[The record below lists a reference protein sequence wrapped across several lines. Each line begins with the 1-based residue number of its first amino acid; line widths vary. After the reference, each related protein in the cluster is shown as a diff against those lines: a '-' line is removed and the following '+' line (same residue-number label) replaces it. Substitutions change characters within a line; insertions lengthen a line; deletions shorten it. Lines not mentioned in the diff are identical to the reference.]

1 MYINFPNVFLDVGVF
16 CCCYFFWGWVL
27 VLPGCFWI
35 ISWRPVQEGVGRGLG
50 VYESLYLFSELF
62 VINFSE
68 YILIVSYTIP
78 PKIPLPSGLKL
89 PEVHLQFWSNKN
101 KTTSQKNKNKL
112 FYYICNTFK
121 TFSLY

>member
-1 MYINFPNVFLDVGVF
+1 MLG
-16 CCCYFFWGWVL
+16 FFVVAIFSGRCVP

-35 ISWRPVQEGVGRGLG
+35 IFWRPVQEGVCRGLV

-78 PKIPLPSGLKL
+78 PKTISPFRVAAARSSPSVL
-89 PEVHLQFWSNKN
+89 V
-101 KTTSQKNKNKL
+101 
-112 FYYICNTFK
+112 
-121 TFSLY
+121 